1 MNDLYIGKGA
11 NMDLNQY
18 LSMFIDEANDHL
30 QALNEHMLEL
40 ENSPDDVGIVQ
51 IIFRSAHTL
60 KGMSA
65 TMGFEDLAS
74 LTHQMENVLDMIRN
88 HQLKMDEFIFD
99 TLFRS
104 LDSLEAMVSDI
115 TQGGEGKADVTQILA
130 ALKSIETG
138 EYRTAS
144 SQEKEGAG
152 GGEEASGE
160 TLDEFQR
167 SILEQSLESGM
178 NVYHLRVRLRDDCVL
193 KAVRAYMVFQVLG
206 QHGEV
211 VKSTPPAQD
220 IEQDKFDSEFTVFFV
235 STTEQAEL
243 EREIN
248 QVSELESV
256 TRLDERRRRSRME
269 PQCRRRHEG
278 GSGDGSRGSGSGS
291 GANEPGPGAGGTEAG
306 SGQIAGGA
314 SRRRGERCQA
324 CTEPDDSR

>member
-1 MNDLYIGKGA
+1 
-11 NMDLNQY
+11 MDLNQY

-30 QALNEHMLEL
+30 QALNENMLEL
-40 ENSPDDVGIVQ
+40 ENNPDDIGIVQ

-104 LDSLEAMVSDI
+104 LDSLEAMVADI

-144 SQEKEGAG
+144 SREKEEAGAG
-152 GGEEASGE
+152 EEPSGE

-206 QHGEV
+206 QHGKWSSPLRRHRISSRTNSTPSSPYFSSARPIRANWSA
-211 VKSTPPAQD
+211 KSTKYPSSNP
-220 IEQDKFDSEFTVFFV
+220 S
-235 STTEQAEL
+235 
-243 EREIN
+243 
-248 QVSELESV
+248 
-256 TRLDERRRRSRME
+256 RS
-269 PQCRRRHEG
+269 
-278 GSGDGSRGSGSGS
+278 SR
-291 GANEPGPGAGGTEAG
+291 
-306 SGQIAGGA
+306 
-314 SRRRGERCQA
+314 
-324 CTEPDDSR
+324 